1 MIEREKA
8 LNEKIKKLN
17 QSPAQTETEKTY
29 LGFKADQLNKMGGN
43 IPGF

>member
-17 QSPAQTETEKTY
+17 
-29 LGFKADQLNKMGGN
+29 
-43 IPGF
+43 